1 MRGHLS
7 ERQPAILPNKKKEK
21 YYFFL
26 SIQIF
31 LTYFPE
37 SVIGIKVEAQ
47 AA

>member
-1 MRGHLS
+1 MGEGPPELTLAS
-7 ERQPAILPNKKKEK
+7 NPPEERRKK
-21 YYFFL
+21 FFS